1 MIRIILNHGNWPPW
15 WLNYSEDVH
24 WFSSSTVRNLTSDSP
39 RSKQPQFGFCCSND
53 SNWSRWMFSVGCDGP
68 SWAPRFGA
76 SPSPHLG
83 SISLEHPE
91 ILIALIHPENLG
103 VETKG
108 NSVTCFFVC
117 QCASHQFGL
126 DENSWK
132 IQSLRLEPLCFLED
146 VEIPEDSTNQMQ
158 RRISIPFLEECPFFS
173 LRCEAM
179 KAEVFQTALGDSCT
193 ILVDIWGGWVVANS
207 GGMMFWAWTNA
218 WISAKHMDW

>member
-108 NSVTCFFVC
+108 NSVTCFFCLPMC
-117 QCASHQFGL
+117 QPSDSIFAPWATFLFGRCWNPRRFHKSNAAQNFHPFPRGMSILFFEVWSHESRSVPNCFG
-126 DENSWK
+126 
-132 IQSLRLEPLCFLED
+132 
-146 VEIPEDSTNQMQ
+146 
-158 RRISIPFLEECPFFS
+158 
-173 LRCEAM
+173 
-179 KAEVFQTALGDSCT
+179 G
-193 ILVDIWGGWVVANS
+193 
-207 GGMMFWAWTNA
+207 
-218 WISAKHMDW
+218 